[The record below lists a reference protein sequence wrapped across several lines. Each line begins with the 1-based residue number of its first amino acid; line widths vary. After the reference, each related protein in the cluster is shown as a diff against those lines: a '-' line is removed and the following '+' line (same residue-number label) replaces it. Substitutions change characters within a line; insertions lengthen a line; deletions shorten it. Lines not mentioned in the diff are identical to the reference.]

1 MRSRRHHTCRSAGR
15 HHVRRGVRRGLPQSA
30 VIRAIFKGREL
41 MLGSAP
47 MRRATRGC
55 CSTKSLGWGVSP
67 RSPVVSYRWCRHP
80 AVGATWCFVRFRQ
93 KSLPFNEP
101 DYVKIAWTLRA
112 DPLDARYS
120 MARSE
125 TRRDD

>member
-1 MRSRRHHTCRSAGR
+1 
-15 HHVRRGVRRGLPQSA
+15 
-30 VIRAIFKGREL
+30 
-41 MLGSAP
+41 
-47 MRRATRGC
+47 
-55 CSTKSLGWGVSP
+55 
-67 RSPVVSYRWCRHP
+67 
-80 AVGATWCFVRFRQ
+80 VRFRQ